1 MYPIDGFTF
10 NGTAFRLMIEKEYPA
25 RL

>member
-1 MYPIDGFTF
+1 MYPVDGFTF
-10 NGTAFRLMIEKEYPA
+10 NGTAFRLMIEKEHPA